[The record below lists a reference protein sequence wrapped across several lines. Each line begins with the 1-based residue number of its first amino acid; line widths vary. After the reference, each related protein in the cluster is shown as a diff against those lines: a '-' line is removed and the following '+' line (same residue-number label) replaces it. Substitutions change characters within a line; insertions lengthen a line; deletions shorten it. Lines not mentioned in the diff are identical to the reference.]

1 MTCARGIGGKTMSI
15 NVVPFII
22 IGVLATLI
30 RADHYGWTD
39 VHDNFEKLFEE
50 DATNYEQK
58 QNE

>member
-1 MTCARGIGGKTMSI
+1 MSI